1 MLSAC
6 SRLSCTQN
14 DLATRLREAVA
25 GLSAPVEGIVSDG
38 QHSLRH
44 AVAQV
49 FPGVPHQLCHFHYLK
64 QAAGPAWEADR
75 HAKKE
80 LKKRVRG
87 IHPLERAVEGR
98 DDEEA
103 RVVPGYGA
111 AVRGALA
118 DDGQSPLEPGGLR
131 LHERLEAIDASL
143 GGSAKKGGPA
153 EATQADAGHRA
164 PRLGGHRRAVVQSD
178 PDLHLDRTGP
188 AAILDNPAAQTG
200 AIVQGPYPDILGATV
215 CPTDG
220 AERRGHSWAGGE
232 HFLKIARS
240 YWPGLFHCYDVAGLP
255 RTDNDL
261 EHLFGT
267 LRPQERRITGR
278 KVATP
283 GLITRGPVR
292 VLAAVISRL
301 QPVDPV

>member
-1 MLSAC
+1 MTASPRWSPAGYAC
-6 SRLSCTQN
+6 TSDWRQSTP
-14 DLATRLREAVA
+14 AWA
-25 GLSAPVEGIVSDG
+25 GRPKKGGLPKPLKRMQDIV
-38 QHSLRH
+38 HH
-44 AVAQV
+44 
-49 FPGVPHQLCHFHYLK
+49 
-64 QAAGPAWEADR
+64 AWEATVG
-75 HAKKE
+75 
-80 LKKRVRG
+80 LWSSL
-87 IHPLERAVEGR
+87 ILIFTWI
-98 DDEEA
+98 
-103 RVVPGYGA
+103 
-111 AVRGALA
+111 
-118 DDGQSPLEPGGLR
+118 GQ
-131 LHERLEAIDASL
+131 A
-143 GGSAKKGGPA
+143 
-153 EATQADAGHRA
+153 
-164 PRLGGHRRAVVQSD
+164 
-178 PDLHLDRTGP
+178 

-200 AIVQGPYPDILGATV
+200 AIVQGPYRTFL
-215 CPTDG
+215 
-220 AERRGHSWAGGE
+220 ERLSAQLTAPSGEVIRGLGE